1 MATAKI
7 IPIGMGEIELISGLY
22 NDIFSPAQDVEF
34 LRRRFEGKHNV
45 CMIVAM
51 LDDRHVGFAV
61 GFEIMPSTFF
71 CWLIG
76 IHPDYHRQGIATQL
90 VQGLHAW
97 AKDEDYHMI
106 RFECQNQHRPMLHL
120 AITEGYDLVGIRWDT
135 ATANNVAIFEKDL
148 R

>member
-7 IPIGMGEIELISGLY
+7 IPIGMGEIELITQIY
-22 NDIFSPAQDVEF
+22 NEVFSPAQDIEF
-34 LRRRFEGKHNV
+34 FRRRFESRYNV

-51 LDDRHVGFAV
+51 VDDQHVGFAV
-61 GFEIMPSTFF
+61 GFELMPSTFF

-76 IHPDYHRQGIATQL
+76 VHPQCHRQGIATQL

-97 AKDEDYHMI
+97 AKDHDYMMI

-135 ATANNVAIFEKDL
+135 ATANNVVIFEKDL